1 MRSKEDQIVQDI
13 AFCVDE
19 LELNDEQIGI
29 YLRASD
35 ELGVSCEYLAEEF
48 IFESETQEEFE
59 RLHLDPEYLKIN
71 WRLDS

>member
-19 LELNDEQIGI
+19 LELNDEQIGT

-48 IFESETQEEFE
+48 IFESETQEEFH
-59 RLHLDPEYLKIN
+59 RLHCDDNYLKIN
-71 WRLDS
+71 WRLD

>member
-71 WRLDS
+71 WSLN

>member
-1 MRSKEDQIVQDI
+1 MRSREDQLVQDS
-13 AFCVDE
+13 ACCVDE
-19 LELNDEQIGI
+19 LELNDEQIGT

-71 WRLDS
+71 WRLN

>member
-1 MRSKEDQIVQDI
+1 MRSREDQIVQDI

-19 LELNDEQIGI
+19 LELNDEQIGT

-48 IFESETQEEFE
+48 IFESETHDEFE

-71 WRLDS
+71 WRLN